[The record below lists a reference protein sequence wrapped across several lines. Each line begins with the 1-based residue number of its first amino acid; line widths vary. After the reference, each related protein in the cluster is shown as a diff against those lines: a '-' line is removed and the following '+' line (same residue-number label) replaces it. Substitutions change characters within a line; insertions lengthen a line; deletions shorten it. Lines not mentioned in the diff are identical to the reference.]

1 MSLKMK
7 AVRVYEFGGPEVLK
21 IEDVPDLQPEQGQV
35 VVGVRAAGINPLDNI
50 LRMGIPVGEY

>member
-1 MSLKMK
+1 MK